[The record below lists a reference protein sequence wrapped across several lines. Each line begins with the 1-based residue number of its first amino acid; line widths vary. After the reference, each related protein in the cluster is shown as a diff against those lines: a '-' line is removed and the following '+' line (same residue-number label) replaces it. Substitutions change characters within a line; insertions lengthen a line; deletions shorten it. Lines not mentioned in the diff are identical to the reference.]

1 MNSCHERIFYYFTTT
16 THIEIRDAIEIVL
29 RLWCDLHV
37 LYSFH
42 FLCFNI
48 INIKKNYILSGTIII
63 YSILSG
69 TITIYYRN
77 TTSHL
82 NNIGK

>member
-48 INIKKNYILSGTIII
+48 INIKKKRYIIWDNFNAKNYVDFIKHINS
-63 YSILSG
+63 SKCSCFKH
-69 TITIYYRN
+69 
-77 TTSHL
+77 SV
-82 NNIGK
+82 